1 MAKLIE
7 AQSKSKKTDSE
18 IASQGTENALK
29 MEELKT
35 NLATRQLDLQKEQV
49 IHAAD
54 AEKSQLDAAKVKA
67 DIVGKNQESA
77 QKEIDSK
84 RSIWC

>member
-35 NLATRQLDLQKEQV
+35 NLATRQSPTRSLTMRF
-49 IHAAD
+49 
-54 AEKSQLDAAKVKA
+54 
-67 DIVGKNQESA
+67 VGCYRGSERA
-77 QKEIDSK
+77 
-84 RSIWC
+84 